1 MPRRQDGRRPTIME
15 VAALA
20 GVSHQTVSRYLRH
33 NGGLKPATVE
43 KVDAAIRALD
53 YRPNLVARSMRTKH
67 PNRLAVVL
75 PTLPGFVPVR
85 LLAGASSVAHDA
97 GYQLEIVSLDGST
110 EVRAE
115 RTRELVESGYVAGVL
130 SLAPLPGFDPDAQAP
145 GSATVVITPEY
156 DQDLHG
162 AGALADGSTEGE
174 IVAYLASLGHRTF
187 VHVAGPNTFP
197 SARNRRSAYLE
208 AIDRLRLASYAVV
221 DGNWTARAGYEAI
234 RDLPVDAGVTAVVA
248 ANDGMAVG
256 AIRAAL
262 DRGWRVPED
271 LSVVGW
277 DDEEIAR
284 YGSPSLTTVAV
295 DRERQGREAMQRL
308 IAEVRGEPLPP
319 TALEPI
325 NKLVIRES
333 TSAPGSPARWMPPVG

>member
-1 MPRRQDGRRPTIME
+1 MTRGPDARRPTIME

-67 PNRLAVVL
+67 SNRLAIVL

-85 LLAGASSVAHDA
+85 LLAGASSVAHEA
-97 GYQLEIVSLDGST
+97 GYQLEIVSLDGSS

-115 RTRELVESGYVAGVL
+115 RTRELVESGYVGGVL
-130 SLAPLPGFDPDAQAP
+130 SLAPLPGFDPGARAH
-145 GSATVVITPEY
+145 GSATIVITPEY
-156 DQDLHG
+156 DQNLHG
-162 AGALADGSTEGE
+162 AGALADGSMEGE
-174 IVAYLASLGHRTF
+174 IVAYLSSLGHRRF
-187 VHVAGPNTFP
+187 VHLAGPDTFP
-197 SARNRRSAYLE
+197 SARNRKAAYLE
-208 AIDRLRLASYAVV
+208 AIDRLGLESYAVF

-234 RDLPVDAGVTAVVA
+234 RDLATDAGVTAVVA
-248 ANDGMAVG
+248 ANDVMAVG

-271 LSVVGW
+271 LSVIGW
-277 DDEEIAR
+277 DNEEIAR

-295 DRERQGREAMQRL
+295 DRERQGREAMQQL
-308 IAEVRGEPLPP
+308 IAEVRGEPAPP
-319 TALEPI
+319 PAPETI
-325 NKLVIRES
+325 NTLLIRES
-333 TSAPGSPARWMPPVG
+333 TSAPGAPAIRVELP

>member
-1 MPRRQDGRRPTIME
+1 MTRRPNGRRPTIME

-43 KVDAAIRALD
+43 RVDAAIRALD

-85 LLAGASSVAHDA
+85 LLAGASAVAHEA
-97 GYQLEIVSLDGST
+97 GYQLEIVSLDGSS

-115 RTRELVESGYVAGVL
+115 RTRDLVESGFVAGVL
-130 SLAPLPGFDPDAQAP
+130 SLAPLPGFDPEARPP
-145 GSATVVITPEY
+145 GSAAVVVTPEY
-156 DQDLHG
+156 DHNLHG
-162 AGALADGSTEGE
+162 AGALADGSMEGE
-174 IVAYLASLGHRTF
+174 IVAYLASLGHRRF
-187 VHVAGPNTFP
+187 VHLAGPDTFP
-197 SARNRRSAYLE
+197 SARNRKAAYLE
-208 AIDRLRLASYAVV
+208 AIDRLGLESYAVV
-221 DGNWTARAGYEAI
+221 DGDWTARAGYEAV
-234 RDLPVDAGVTAVVA
+234 RGLAADAGFTAVVA
-248 ANDGMAVG
+248 ANDVMAVG
-256 AIRAAL
+256 AIRGAL
-262 DRGWRVPED
+262 DRGWRVPEN

-308 IAEVRGEPLPP
+308 IAEVRGEPAPP
-319 TALEPI
+319 PSPENI
-325 NKLVIRES
+325 NTLLVRES
-333 TSAPGSPARWMPPVG
+333 TSAPGAPAVRVELPS